1 MEMTVP
7 IYILSGFLG
16 SGKTTLLQ
24 HMLEN
29 WKADGKTPAVV
40 MNEIGDV
47 NLDGMMLD
55 GDVAMAE
62 LLSGCI
68 CCSNRA
74 DLGMELYNL
83 IQSQQPDMIVIEAS
97 GVANPVEILDA
108 VTEISLYHRM
118 ELRNLI
124 TVVDAKHLWKL
135 YEQQQGKT
143 YRLMQEQI
151 RAASI
156 LIVNKSDLVQ
166 PEQLEQVQNIA
177 RRWNPYAPLYMTVRC
192 ELERALYEQTHPSLA
207 AESSP
212 QYAADITA
220 NPTAT
225 PLATTAAHAEEHT
238 QTGDHNNDA
247 HNDHHHGDVTNYEHY
262 SCQLFDAQ
270 NKANTAEFTVAEAS
284 DTAAPQAHTHH
295 DTHEH
300 DHHPSLHHSHAHVMV
315 YTHYFNAPIDSAA
328 FERLIADLPSEV
340 YRAKGILTFSD
351 TNSRFLFQYAYKQ
364 SDFMKITP
372 QKQVPDVA
380 VFIGEHFDKRHI
392 QAQLLLLEQAT
403 SC

>member
-1 MEMTVP
+1 MTVP

-24 HMLEN
+24 QMLEN
-29 WKADGKTPAVV
+29 WKAEGKTPAVV

-47 NLDGMMLD
+47 NLDGMML
-55 GDVAMAE
+55 GEDVAMAE

-83 IQSQQPDMIVIEAS
+83 IQTGEPDVIVIEAS

-124 TVVDAKHLWKL
+124 TVVDAAHLWEL

-151 RAASI
+151 RAASV
-156 LIVNKSDLVQ
+156 LIVNKSDLLESERLEKV
-166 PEQLEQVQNIA
+166 EQIA
-177 RRWNPYAPLYMTVRC
+177 RGWNPYAPMYVTVRC
-192 ELERALYEQTHPSLA
+192 ELDRYLYEQAGHALAGEHHVTA
-207 AESSP
+207 AEGNAS
-212 QYAADITA
+212 I
-220 NPTAT
+220 
-225 PLATTAAHAEEHT
+225 AEEQVHSAHHD
-238 QTGDHNNDA
+238 QNEQLHRKHDHQ
-247 HNDHHHGDVTNYEHY
+247 HHEDHHT
-262 SCQLFDAQ
+262 
-270 NKANTAEFTVAEAS
+270 
-284 DTAAPQAHTHH
+284 HTHA
-295 DTHEH
+295 
-300 DHHPSLHHSHAHVMV
+300 PHHSHEHVMV
-315 YTHYFNAPIDSAA
+315 YTHYFEQPINSEA
-328 FERLIADLPSEV
+328 FEALIANLPTEV
-340 YRAKGILTFSD
+340 YRAKGILTFND
-351 TNSRFLFQYAYKQ
+351 TNSRFLFQYAYRQ

-372 QKQVPDVA
+372 QKPVPDVA

-392 QAQLLLLEQAT
+392 QELLLTLERQEHEA
-403 SC
+403 

>member
-1 MEMTVP
+1 MTVP

-24 HMLEN
+24 QMLEN
-29 WKADGKTPAVV
+29 WKAEGKTPAVV

-83 IQSQQPDMIVIEAS
+83 IQTGEPDVIVIEAS

-124 TVVDAKHLWKL
+124 TVVDAMHLWQL

-143 YRLMQEQI
+143 YRLMQEQV

-156 LIVNKSDLVQ
+156 LIINKSDLVE
-166 PEQLEQVQNIA
+166 PEQIQQVQEIA
-177 RRWNPYAPLYMTVRC
+177 RRWNPYAPMHVTVRC
-192 ELERALYEQTHPSLA
+192 ELDRALYEQANPSLNA
-207 AESSP
+207 TSSYT
-212 QYAADITA
+212 QAVDENKYSSTTQSDA
-220 NPTAT
+220 NST
-225 PLATTAAHAEEHT
+225 
-238 QTGDHNNDA
+238 DD
-247 HNDHHHGDVTNYEHY
+247 
-262 SCQLFDAQ
+262 
-270 NKANTAEFTVAEAS
+270 K
-284 DTAAPQAHTHH
+284 
-295 DTHEH
+295 HEH
-300 DHHPSLHHSHAHVMV
+300 DENCSCHVNAADHRSEKGASAASHRHTDEAAEHSHDSDEHHTHGKLHHSHEHVMV
-315 YTHYFNAPIDSAA
+315 YTHYFERPINSEA
-328 FERLIADLPSEV
+328 FEQLIAKLPSEV

-351 TNSRFLFQYAYKQ
+351 TNSRFLFQYAYQQ

-372 QKQVPDVA
+372 QKEVPDVA

-392 QAQLLLLEQAT
+392 QEQLVLLEAQAQN
-403 SC
+403 S

>member
-1 MEMTVP
+1 MMTVP

-24 HMLEN
+24 QMLEN
-29 WKADGKTPAVV
+29 WKAEGKTPAVV

-83 IQSQQPDMIVIEAS
+83 IQSGEPDVIVIEAS

-124 TVVDAKHLWKL
+124 TVVDAMHLWEL

-166 PEQLEQVQNIA
+166 PEQLTQVQEIA
-177 RRWNPYAPLYMTVRC
+177 RRWNPYAPMYTTVRC
-192 ELERALYEQTHPSLA
+192 ELDRALYEEAHPSLA
-207 AESSP
+207 ANSSV
-212 QYAADITA
+212 QAGVAMAAENTTPHAGTNAAHSHADNHTHDEHCGCHSAEIEDDSTTA
-220 NPTAT
+220 DMATAT
-225 PLATTAAHAEEHT
+225 EATSSETSAHQHEDNHDHDHKHAE
-238 QTGDHNNDA
+238 
-247 HNDHHHGDVTNYEHY
+247 
-262 SCQLFDAQ
+262 
-270 NKANTAEFTVAEAS
+270 
-284 DTAAPQAHTHH
+284 
-295 DTHEH
+295 
-300 DHHPSLHHSHAHVMV
+300 LHHSHEHVMV
-315 YTHYFNAPIDSAA
+315 YTHYFEQPINSEA
-328 FERLIADLPSEV
+328 FERLIASLPSEV

-351 TNSRFLFQYAYKQ
+351 TNSRFLFQYAYQQ

-372 QKQVPDVA
+372 QKEVPDVA
-380 VFIGEHFDKRHI
+380 VFIGEHFDKRHV
-392 QAQLLLLEQAT
+392 QEQLQLLEQQET
-403 SC
+403 SL

>member
-1 MEMTVP
+1 MMTVP

-24 HMLEN
+24 QMLEN
-29 WKADGKTPAVV
+29 WKAEGKMPAVV

-83 IQSQQPDMIVIEAS
+83 IQSGEPDVIVIEAS

-124 TVVDAKHLWKL
+124 TVVDVMHLWEL

-156 LIVNKSDLVQ
+156 LIMNKSDLVQ
-166 PEQLEQVQNIA
+166 PQQLAQVQDIA
-177 RRWNPYAPLYMTVRC
+177 RRWNPYAPMYSTVRC
-192 ELERALYEQTHPSLA
+192 ELDRALYEEAHPSLA
-207 AESSP
+207 ANSAE
-212 QYAADITA
+212 QHEAASILSTSTDALTA
-220 NPTAT
+220 NNTQSPSESYTSES
-225 PLATTAAHAEEHT
+225 HA
-238 QTGDHNNDA
+238 
-247 HNDHHHGDVTNYEHY
+247 
-262 SCQLFDAQ
+262 
-270 NKANTAEFTVAEAS
+270 
-284 DTAAPQAHTHH
+284 H
-295 DTHEH
+295 DTHDEH
-300 DHHPSLHHSHAHVMV
+300 CGCHSSSVANTTHSDSSGVSAESTSSEAPVHEHNRHANDDHSHGQLHHSHEHVMV
-315 YTHYFNAPIDSAA
+315 YTHYFEQPINSEA
-328 FERLIADLPSEV
+328 FERLIANLPSEV

-351 TNSRFLFQYAYKQ
+351 TNSRFLFQYAYQQ

-372 QKQVPDVA
+372 QKEVPDVA

-392 QAQLLLLEQAT
+392 QEQLQLLEQQGAGL
-403 SC
+403 

>member
-1 MEMTVP
+1 MMTVP

-24 HMLEN
+24 QMLEN
-29 WKADGKTPAVV
+29 WKAEGKTPAVV

-83 IQSQQPDMIVIEAS
+83 IQSGEPDVIVIEAS

-124 TVVDAKHLWKL
+124 TVVDAMHLWEL

-166 PEQLEQVQNIA
+166 PEQLTQVQEIA
-177 RRWNPYAPLYMTVRC
+177 RRWNPYAPMYTTVRC
-192 ELERALYEQTHPSLA
+192 ELDRALYEEAHPSLA
-207 AESSP
+207 ADSSVQAGVAMAVENTTP
-212 QYAADITA
+212 NAGTNVVHSHADNHTHDEHCGCHSAAIEDDSMTA
-220 NPTAT
+220 DMASSTEAT
-225 PLATTAAHAEEHT
+225 SSETSAHQHEHT
-238 QTGDHNNDA
+238 
-247 HNDHHHGDVTNYEHY
+247 
-262 SCQLFDAQ
+262 
-270 NKANTAEFTVAEAS
+270 
-284 DTAAPQAHTHH
+284 
-295 DTHEH
+295 H
-300 DHHPSLHHSHAHVMV
+300 DHDHKHAGLHHSHEHVMV
-315 YTHYFNAPIDSAA
+315 YTHYFEQPINSEA
-328 FERLIADLPSEV
+328 FERLIASLPSEV

-351 TNSRFLFQYAYKQ
+351 TNSRFLFQYAYQQ

-372 QKQVPDVA
+372 QKEVPDVA

-392 QAQLLLLEQAT
+392 QEQLQLLEQQET
-403 SC
+403 SL